1 MVFFFRKVYPQ
12 LPLCFSGIAHLK
24 QILPEDFSVLYTRF
38 QFNAM
43 QCSISNKVLDLSL
56 QSDWLEG
63 DFLQGLIQ
71 KEKVNIGGK
80 KGAQISIVIKR
91 L

>member
-1 MVFFFRKVYPQ
+1 
-12 LPLCFSGIAHLK
+12 
-24 QILPEDFSVLYTRF
+24 
-38 QFNAM
+38 M
-43 QCSISNKVLDLSL
+43 QCSISNEVLDLSL

-63 DFLQGLIQ
+63 DFLQWLIQ

-80 KGAQISIVIKR
+80 KEGAQISIVIKR

>member
-1 MVFFFRKVYPQ
+1 
-12 LPLCFSGIAHLK
+12 
-24 QILPEDFSVLYTRF
+24 
-38 QFNAM
+38 M